1 MENWLHQMTMVVR
14 DIIHSFEFFFN
25 IIVHYNYY
33 YYYYCVLLLYY
44 IPNITTKVYYVRVLR
59 I

>member
-14 DIIHSFEFFFN
+14 DIIHSFKVFFLISQC
-25 IIVHYNYY
+25 IIITSTIIITTA
-33 YYYYCVLLLYY
+33 YYYC
-44 IPNITTKVYYVRVLR
+44 ITYQ

>member
-14 DIIHSFEFFFN
+14 DIIHSFEFFFLISYC
-25 IIVHYNYY
+25 IIITIIITTA
-33 YYYYCVLLLYY
+33 YYYC
-44 IPNITTKVYYVRVLR
+44 ITYQ